1 MISLEPVEGAAG
13 VSTRQMGVK
22 GSRVKERIFLLQS

>member
-13 VSTRQMGVK
+13 RTTRQMGVRE
-22 GSRVKERIFLLQS
+22 SRVKERISLFQS